1 VNATTSSVL
10 PLTAIALC
18 LTPRQWV
25 TMLGQVCA
33 TQVLET
39 VRQQKNRDIVQGRT
53 QYREPT
59 WFDPTPVAY
68 DSMGA
73 PLYPHQL
80 PA

>member
-1 VNATTSSVL
+1 MNATTSSVL

-18 LTPRQWV
+18 LTPKQWV

-33 TQVLET
+33 VQVLET

-53 QYREPT
+53 KYHEPT
-59 WFDPTPVAY
+59 WFEPGPVAY
-68 DSMGA
+68 DGFGA
-73 PLYPHQL
+73 AIYQHGL